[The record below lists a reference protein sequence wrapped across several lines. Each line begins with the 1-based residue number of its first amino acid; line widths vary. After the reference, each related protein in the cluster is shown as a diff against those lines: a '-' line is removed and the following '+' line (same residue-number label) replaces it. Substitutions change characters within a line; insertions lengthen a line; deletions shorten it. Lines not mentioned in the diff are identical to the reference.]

1 MRSRLIKLR
10 ESGRTSERE
19 NELTRIMALFM
30 RIAILRTLQRHQYD
44 TIRSCYGRFYWN
56 VYTFV
61 YTRFLVLAAAS
72 QIQQQQKWCVCL
84 RLNAN
89 VAISK
94 TKCQS
99 LTNKFE
105 TLAPWFIFRFKVR
118 SEINCTEVA
127 IFFQEIRLKVLIFCK
142 WKFTLGGFYGG

>member
-19 NELTRIMALFM
+19 NELRRIMALFM

-61 YTRFLVLAAAS
+61 YTRFLVLAATS

-105 TLAPWFIFRFKVR
+105 TLAPWFIFDLKFVRRLTAPKWRF
-118 SEINCTEVA
+118 
-127 IFFQEIRLKVLIFCK
+127 FFQEIRLKVLIFCK